1 MKPFVRLITAA
12 GVGVM
17 IATAVVVLAAP
28 TQPACSGSSELTR
41 INKRFDDLEKA
52 IANLQ
57 SQSAKAASD
66 DALANANSQKQLA
79 AISSQVAELNTTVVG
94 LSGRVR

>member
-1 MKPFVRLITAA
+1 MKVFVRLITAA
-12 GVGVM
+12 GIGAM

-28 TQPACSGSSELTR
+28 TQQICSGSSELTR

-52 IANLQ
+52 IASLQ

-66 DALANANSQKQLA
+66 DALAQANNQRQLA
-79 AISSQVAELNTTVVG
+79 AISSQVADLNTTVVG
-94 LSGRVR
+94 LGRVR

>member
-1 MKPFVRLITAA
+1 MKPFVRLVTAA
-12 GVGVM
+12 GVGAM
-17 IATAVVVLAAP
+17 IATAVVVLATP
-28 TQPACSGSSELTR
+28 TQQTCSGSSELTR

-66 DALANANSQKQLA
+66 DALANANNQRQLA
-79 AISSQVAELNTTVVG
+79 AIGSQIAELNTTVVG

>member
-1 MKPFVRLITAA
+1 MKAFVPLITAA
-12 GVGVM
+12 GLG
-17 IATAVVVLAAP
+17 AAVAAAAVVLATP
-28 TQPACSGSSELTR
+28 TQQPCTGSADLTR

-57 SQSAKAASD
+57 SQSAKVASD
-66 DALANANSQKQLA
+66 DAAANANNQRQLA
-79 AISSQVAELNTTVVG
+79 AISSQVADLNTTVVG

>member
-1 MKPFVRLITAA
+1 MKAFVPLITAA
-12 GVGVM
+12 GLG
-17 IATAVVVLAAP
+17 AAVAAAAVVLATP
-28 TQPACSGSSELTR
+28 TQQTCTGNTDLTR

-52 IANLQ
+52 IASLQ

-66 DALANANSQKQLA
+66 DAAANANNQRQLA
-79 AISSQVAELNTTVVG
+79 AISSQVADLNTTVVG